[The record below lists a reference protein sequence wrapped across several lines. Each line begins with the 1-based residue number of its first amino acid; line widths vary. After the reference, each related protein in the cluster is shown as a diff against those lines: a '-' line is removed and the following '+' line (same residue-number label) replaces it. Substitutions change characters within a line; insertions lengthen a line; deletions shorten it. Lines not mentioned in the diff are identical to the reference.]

1 MAEYIE
7 RGRLKEAISA
17 DCQHLFS
24 FDASFYDMVMIDI
37 DEVSAADVAP
47 VVHARWIYGEDV
59 DIQCSACGADAL
71 TEGDYRQIKSR
82 YCPNCGAKMDLE
94 D

>member
-24 FDASFYDMVMIDI
+24 FDTSFYDMVMIDI
-37 DEVSAADVAP
+37 DEVPAADVAP
-47 VVHARWIYGEDV
+47 VVHGRWVYGEDV
-59 DIQCSACGADAL
+59 DIQCSVCGADAF
-71 TEGDYRQIKSR
+71 TEGDYRQVKSR

>member
-24 FDASFYDMVMIDI
+24 FDTSFYDMVMIDI
-37 DEVSAADVAP
+37 DEVPAEDVAP
-47 VVHARWIYGEDV
+47 VVHGRWEV
-59 DIQCSACGADAL
+59 DEFGRCCSACKEYIPDDFAPS
-71 TEGDYRQIKSR
+71 E
-82 YCPNCGAKMDLE
+82 YCPNCGAKMDVKE